1 MEVALATVV
10 HTCARP
16 LQAGQFKHNN
26 KQLSDSYLSKMLNIM
41 CEFCV
46 GKCLMRMLQT
56 GYFSCPP
63 STCII
68 RVILS
73 PRNKIRP
80 ADNRREK
87 LQHTALRL
95 NYKTRTSEL
104 SPILK
109 ISLY

>member
-1 MEVALATVV
+1 
-10 HTCARP
+10 
-16 LQAGQFKHNN
+16 
-26 KQLSDSYLSKMLNIM
+26 
-41 CEFCV
+41 
-46 GKCLMRMLQT
+46 MRMLQT

-87 LQHTALRL
+87 LKHTAL
-95 NYKTRTSEL
+95 KTKLGL
-104 SPILK
+104 SNPEV
-109 ISLY
+109 SFY

>member
-1 MEVALATVV
+1 
-10 HTCARP
+10 
-16 LQAGQFKHNN
+16 
-26 KQLSDSYLSKMLNIM
+26 
-41 CEFCV
+41 
-46 GKCLMRMLQT
+46 MRMLQT

-87 LQHTALRL
+87 LKHTVL
-95 NYKTRTSEL
+95 KTKLGL
-104 SPILK
+104 SNPEV
-109 ISLY
+109 SFY